1 MSVPEENRRKTGKT
15 GKTAPATGGNIEQK
29 QPRRGRHDEERS
41 EGRTMGEALQ
51 DADVKPEDYDEK

>member
-1 MSVPEENRRKTGKT
+1 MSVPEENRPKT
-15 GKTAPATGGNIEQK
+15 GKTAPATGGNIGQK
-29 QPRRGRHDEERS
+29 QPRRGRRDEERS

>member
-15 GKTAPATGGNIEQK
+15 DPATGGDIEQK
-29 QPRRGRHDEERS
+29 QPRRGRRDEERS